1 MQDATTSQGRKGRGL
16 PRPPRIKWRIQ
27 VGFLE
32 SMGFTDAEPDG
43 LAGDAA
49 GGVAE
54 EEGGDCG
61 YLLDRK
67 GFVGGGGR
75 EPLLRRVA
83 NRRCSSSRG
92 PGHRFRHEQVEGN
105 PGSGG

>member
-1 MQDATTSQGRKGRGL
+1 MQDATTSQSRKGQGL
-16 PRPPRIKWRIQ
+16 PRPSRIRWWIR
-27 VGFLE
+27 VGFQG

-83 NRRCSSSRG
+83 NRRCRSSRG
-92 PGHRFRHEQVEGN
+92 LGHRSRHEQVEGN